1 MGRLKGRGFKSPLQP
16 SRGRMQLQPKSSDAS
31 HERRRVN
38 KVPHWK
44 RWYDTARW
52 KQLREDVLKRDDYI
66 CQATGVLLV
75 GGLNTWN
82 SPIADH
88 KVPHRGD
95 PELFWDPDNVWA
107 VCKRW
112 HDSEKQRLEKRGL
125 V

>member
-1 MGRLKGRGFKSPLQP
+1 
-16 SRGRMQLQPKSSDAS
+16 MQLQPKSSDAS